1 MSRKKRTVKQAKES
15 GKNAKRNPQHKERM
29 RGKLP
34 PNTIR
39 ISGQLATLN
48 YSIGESHLAETRII
62 TAQKEYRIWD
72 PKTSKLAAALHKGL
86 DYPASVERPII
97 LYLGASYGNTISYL
111 SDIYPKGIIYAVES
125 AIEPIRQLAILSIKR
140 KNILPLYANAGII
153 EGYSGIIPYAD
164 IIYMDIAQKNQVDIL
179 RKNMIFASDNTTIM
193 LCLKARS
200 IDVTMSPSKV
210 FLHAKEQIRE
220 YATVIREMRLEPYEK
235 DHAFMILKK
244 KVRQ

>member
-1 MSRKKRTVKQAKES
+1 MTRKQRTVKAKKES
-15 GKNAKRNPQHKERM
+15 GKNKRNPKNKERM

-48 YSIGESHLAETRII
+48 YSPGESHLGETRII

-72 PKTSKLAAALHKGL
+72 PKTSKLAAALHKGI
-86 DYPASVERPII
+86 DYPSTVERPII
-97 LYLGASYGNTISYL
+97 LYLGASYGNTVSHL
-111 SDIYPKGIIYAVES
+111 SDIYPQGIIYAVES
-125 AIEPIRQLAILSIKR
+125 AIEPIRQMAILSIKR

-153 EGYSGIIPYAD
+153 GDYSKIMPYAD

-179 RKNMIFASDNTTIM
+179 RKNMIFASDNTIIM

-200 IDVTMSPSKV
+200 IDVTMPPSTV
-210 FLHAKEQIRE
+210 FLQAKKQIQE
-220 YATVIREMRLEPYEK
+220 YAAVIREMRLEPYEK

-244 KVRQ
+244 KVG